1 MLKNEELPIG
11 FTMHLA
17 QNQKAMTEFAKMS
30 EDEQRNVVENARD
43 MESYEAMK
51 SYVDNGFVKWW
62 ENRAWEKSWGGSL
75 DIWIMK
81 IEIKTFTFYR
91 FSNNIRVCD
100 REWFGKKT
108 RRKYMGEKRI
118 LYHGNQIEMFERS

>member
-1 MLKNEELPIG
+1 MLKNEEFPIG

-51 SYVDNGFVKWW
+51 SYVDNGFVK
-62 ENRAWEKSWGGSL
+62 
-75 DIWIMK
+75 
-81 IEIKTFTFYR
+81 
-91 FSNNIRVCD
+91 
-100 REWFGKKT
+100 
-108 RRKYMGEKRI
+108 
-118 LYHGNQIEMFERS
+118 

>member
-43 MESYEAMK
+43 MESYDHH
-51 SYVDNGFVKWW
+51 SD
-62 ENRAWEKSWGGSL
+62 L
-75 DIWIMK
+75 
-81 IEIKTFTFYR
+81 
-91 FSNNIRVCD
+91 
-100 REWFGKKT
+100 
-108 RRKYMGEKRI
+108 
-118 LYHGNQIEMFERS
+118 RSV